1 MRLEHAPIDLRPDPW
16 QRWIAVGQVVSV
28 LVLAAGLYLTY
39 EANQEISRANREQ
52 RRLTEQG
59 QITDRFTKAVEQ
71 LGQSGPEKVDV
82 RLGAIY
88 ALERIMRDSAE
99 DQPAVVDVLAAFVR
113 VHAPAPPKP
122 ARPVPRPT
130 ADRPAVPPSVDIQA
144 TLTVL
149 GRRDITHDGSTR
161 LDLTRSNLS
170 GANLTRANLARV
182 DLRDAYLAGANL
194 NLVNLNS
201 AGLRNAYLA
210 GVSLGGANLDDA
222 FLTNADLTNADL
234 SGVNMNE
241 TDLGNA
247 KLVSANLGS
256 ANLVSANL
264 TNANLTD
271 ASLTDAD
278 LSGAYLTNTDLS
290 GAYLGGV
297 KGMNTDSVGCAR
309 VDDETVLPDGVALP
323 AVIPPR
329 DREGC

>member
-1 MRLEHAPIDLRPDPW
+1 MRLEHAPIDLKPDPW

-39 EANQEISRANREQ
+39 KANQETSMANREQ
-52 RRLTEQG
+52 QRLTEQG

-88 ALERIMRDSAE
+88 ALERIMRDSAA

-122 ARPVPRPT
+122 ARPVPHPT

-149 GRRDITHDGSTR
+149 GRRDITHDGNTR
-161 LDLTRSNLS
+161 LDLTRSNLA
-170 GANLTRANLARV
+170 GANLAGANLART

-194 NLVNLNS
+194 NLVNLTS

-210 GVSLGGANLDDA
+210 GVSLSGANLSDA
-222 FLTNADLTNADL
+222 FLTNADLTNGDL
-234 SGVNMNE
+234 NGVNMDE

-247 KLVSANLGS
+247 KLVDANLNG
-256 ANLVSANL
+256 ANLSSANL
-264 TNANLTD
+264 TNVNLNGADLTD
-271 ASLTDAD
+271 AYLANAN
-278 LSGAYLTNTDLS
+278 LNGAYLV
-290 GAYLGGV
+290 GAKGV
-297 KGMNTDSVGCAR
+297 NSSTVRCAW
-309 VDDETVLPDGVALP
+309 VDDETVLPDGAARP
-323 AVIPPR
+323 EAVPPR
-329 DREGC
+329 DRQGC